1 MVKAPLFA
9 AFVVALAFTPVQAQ
23 DNKDWCTD
31 AHMKVM
37 DGKVAAM
44 TDATKKKSAQ
54 THLDASK
61 TAMKAGDTKG
71 CVDHMKEA
79 HKGMAWRSRSKIIA
93 GALPR
98 CASCRRASRARNS
111 FGPAPPRALGR

>member
-1 MVKAPLFA
+1 MFKAPMLA
-9 AFVVALAFTPVQAQ
+9 AFVAAAVFAPASAQ

-37 DGKVAAM
+37 DSKVAAM
-44 TDATKKKSAQ
+44 TDAAKKKSAQ
-54 THLDASK
+54 MHLDASK

-79 HKGMAWRSRSKIIA
+79 HKDMG
-93 GALPR
+93 L
-98 CASCRRASRARNS
+98 
-111 FGPAPPRALGR
+111 